1 MPQVAYVASKSG
13 NRFYALKTE
22 NIIAVCVSGVDLRLD
37 AESYATDHVKA
48 TDENAYV
55 YRVTIEKVV
64 GYRMQKEVVAF
75 ATTE

>member
-1 MPQVAYVASKSG
+1 VPQVAYVASKSG
-13 NRFYALKTE
+13 NRFYALETK
-22 NIIAVCVSGVDLRLD
+22 NIIAVSGVGLRLD

-48 TDENAYV
+48 TEENAYV